1 MATPDGIAG
10 AGEPD
15 DFEENHGPTS
25 DDVEITPGIGAYG
38 MFRYMD
44 YTTWHAIGEFVD
56 NSIASWEL
64 HRSKLDRVDEAGSEL
79 EIRISLDPADG
90 GELRIWDNAAGISE
104 TDYARAFKPAERP
117 TDLTSLARYGMGMK
131 TAACWF
137 SDHWRVSSSAL
148 GEPVERILEFDV
160 AKIIDNDQKHLRPD
174 KRRAEADEHW
184 TEIVLWDLQHLP
196 MGRSVGKI
204 KDYLSQMYRRFLTD
218 GVSIYWNDEPL
229 KHQPRPVLVAPY
241 HKDGPLGRK
250 RTWQRTFDLKLPH
263 GELVS
268 GRACLFEVGKQSEAG
283 LHLFWHRRLIKG
295 NLEDFYRPNEIFQF
309 AGSFRVQRLLVE
321 LDLDEFNPTVDKTD
335 FTWNKNG
342 SSERDLLLALKHELS
357 KQSMPFLDQAD
368 NHRARDLDSGTQKAA
383 AKAARE
389 IAETIARK
397 APEELTRQ
405 VLRAE
410 DPSEQELP
418 RRAGAKVEETVTLD
432 LEVNGTKWHVD
443 IELSNRIKDRNQ
455 LLQITEQPS
464 AGVKGSRRLGIRL
477 SLSNPFTIRF
487 AVDSR
492 SIALLVRMAA
502 GLALAEIAA
511 REAGAT
517 GQGTVRRNLNELML
531 NVLADS

>member
-1 MATPDGIAG
+1 MAKNGRVSGAAPD
-10 AGEPD
+10 ED
-15 DFEENHGPTS
+15 DSRTADE
-25 DDVEITPGIGAYG
+25 VEITPGVGAYG

-64 HRSKLDRVDEAGSEL
+64 HRSKLARADGADSAL
-79 EIRISLDPADG
+79 EIRISLDPTDG

-104 TDYARAFKPAERP
+104 VDYARAFKPAERP

-160 AKIIDNDQKHLRPD
+160 ARIIDDDQKWLRPG
-174 KRRAEADEHW
+174 RRKAAANTHW
-184 TEIVLWDLQHLP
+184 TEVVLWDLQHLP

-204 KDYLSQMYRRFLTD
+204 KEYLSQMYRRFLTD
-218 GVSIYWNDEPL
+218 GVSIYWNDELL
-229 KHQPRPVLVAPY
+229 KHKPRPVLVAPY
-241 HKDGPLGRK
+241 HKDGPSGRK
-250 RTWQRTFDLKLPH
+250 RTWARTFDLTLPH
-263 GELVS
+263 GEVVP
-268 GRACLFEVGKQSEAG
+268 GKACLFEVGKQSEAG

-295 NLEDFYRPNEIFQF
+295 NLEDFYRPTEIFSF

-321 LDLDEFNPTVDKTD
+321 LDLDAFSPTVDKTD
-335 FTWNKNG
+335 FIWKKDG
-342 SSERDLLLALKHELS
+342 STERELLLALKRELGR
-357 KQSMPFLDQAD
+357 QSMPFLDQAD

-383 AKAARE
+383 AKAAKA
-389 IAETIARK
+389 IAETLTSK
-397 APEELTRQ
+397 AADELTRQ
-405 VLRAE
+405 VLRPD
-410 DPSEQELP
+410 DPPDEGLP
-418 RRAGAKVEETVTLD
+418 RRVGVRPEETVQLD
-432 LEVNGTKWHVD
+432 LEVNGTKWHID
-443 IELSNRIKDRNQ
+443 IELSNRIQDRNK
-455 LLQITEQPS
+455 LLQITEQS
-464 AGVKGSRRLGIRL
+464 RAGAKGSRKLGIRL
-477 SLSNPFTIRF
+477 SLIHPFTIRH

-492 SIALLVRMAA
+492 SVSLLVRVAA
-502 GLALAEIAA
+502 GLALAEIVA